1 MKTFKNIAVALAL
14 TIILFAGCK
23 NPAEDVEIIVNTD
36 IFKSPTLL
44 QFVNAKKGGTKPK
57 DFTITFSG
65 PGASLLRTTTG
76 GQSFKV
82 SDGLINLVL
91 DRSANPSPT
100 SPVKFTAIISAP
112 GFAPT
117 IENITITDA
126 KEPTFLKIPLTEYA
140 NPAEGFSAIIDT
152 KVLTNNSTSTDISI
166 KSPINSGVAESSLMV
181 IPSNTNFKDAAG
193 QIITGGQLETRIVYS
208 GTPATI
214 GGPSIPGGLISENV
228 VDINGQKL
236 PAQRFNPVGVMSID
250 MFIGGKQVKSFS
262 KPVSIE
268 MEISPTLINPN
279 TNQPLKVGETI
290 PQWSMEESTG
300 QIKRE
305 GDAVV
310 VLNANRKLA
319 VKAIINHLSF
329 EFPAYVE
336 VASLQSITTCMN
348 SLKINA
354 PATNYEKSFEVS
366 NLGNA
371 RIFGKVVKIPAGQT
385 SVTVQVESYGGQQKG
400 MDITVSYGSLYPP
413 TGIYTE
419 TYEQGTLGVRIVG
432 CSTTSEVTFV
442 PAQST
447 LNIDVNVNV
456 KCAGKA
462 LLTGLNAIAV
472 VTNMADNDDQLICN
486 VVNGKA
492 LVKLKLDKEYLIE
505 VSIDGKTYTGRF
517 TARKSTFKLPTGYD
531 LDGTAVFNGD
541 KLTITGTVVKR
552 DCN

>member
-44 QFVNAKKGGTKPK
+44 QFINAKKGGTKPK

-140 NPAEGFSAIIDT
+140 NPADGFSAIIDT

-166 KSPINSGVAESSLMV
+166 KSPINSGVAESSLIV
-181 IPSNTNFKDAAG
+181 IPSNTNFKDATG

-208 GTPATI
+208 GTPTTI
-214 GGPSIPGGLISENV
+214 GNPSIPGGIVSENV

-262 KPVSIE
+262 KPVSME
-268 MEISPTLINPN
+268 MEISPKLINPN

-305 GDAVV
+305 GDATV
-310 VLNANRKLA
+310 VLNANGKLA

-329 EFPAYVE
+329 EFPAFFTLSSLP
-336 VASLQSITTCMN
+336 ASCTN

-354 PATNYEKSFEVS
+354 PATNYDKFFEVAAGGGS
-366 NLGNA
+366 LHYQT
-371 RIFGKVVKIPAGQT
+371 KQTVKIPAGQT
-385 SVTVQVESYGGQQKG
+385 SVTVQIESLGQGLSFTVAYGYFGAPQ
-400 MDITVSYGSLYPP
+400 
-413 TGIYTE
+413 GIYTE
-419 TYEQGTLGVRIVG
+419 TYEKGVLTLNAPA
-432 CSTTSEVTFV
+432 CSTTSELTFV

-447 LNIDVNVNV
+447 LNVDVDVNV
-456 KCAGKA
+456 KCEGKA
-462 LLTGLNAIAV
+462 LLTGLNAMAV

-492 LVKLKLDKEYLIE
+492 SVKLKLDKEYLIE

-517 TARKSTFKLPTGYD
+517 TARKSTFTLPKGYD

-541 KLTITGTVVKR
+541 KLTVSGTVIKK